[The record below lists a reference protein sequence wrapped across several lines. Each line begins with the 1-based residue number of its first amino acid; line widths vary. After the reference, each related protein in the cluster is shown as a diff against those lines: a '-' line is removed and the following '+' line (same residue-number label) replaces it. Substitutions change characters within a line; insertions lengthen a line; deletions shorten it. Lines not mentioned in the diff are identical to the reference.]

1 MGDHTDKSEVTHD
14 NNEYQHN
21 QRAFCSRQ
29 GPEGQSYEHPLLNII
44 VIAICGVICGADS
57 WVEIEQFGQAKHDW
71 LGGFLDLTNG
81 IPSHD
86 TFGRVFA
93 RIDPEQFQAGFS
105 SWVQTISK
113 ISEGEII
120 ALDGKQLRGSHD
132 RGLGKRAITMVSAW
146 AVSNHLVL
154 GQRKV
159 DAKSNEITAIPK
171 LLEML
176 DLGGCVVT
184 IDAMGCQTDVAAQIV
199 DQGADYVLALKG
211 NQGKLYEDAALFFAQ
226 SSQNGFDHVD
236 HDYHKTVDGDHG
248 RIEIRQC
255 WTIDPRQ
262 WPEHFRTLADWKNLR
277 SIALIRAERRLN
289 GKITHEKRF
298 YISCRENNAK
308 FMLRLTRGHWGIE
321 NSLHWVLDVAF
332 HEDHSRIRNG
342 NAPQNMAVLRHMAIN
357 LLKQEQSA
365 KVGIKTKRFKC
376 ALDESYLLKVLQAG
390 SA

>member
-1 MGDHTDKSEVTHD
+1 MTTTNISIISEHFAHVKDPRVNRT
-14 NNEYQHN
+14 
-21 QRAFCSRQ
+21 R
-29 GPEGQSYEHPLLNII
+29 EHPLLNII

-57 WVEIEQFGQAKHDW
+57 WVEIEQFGKAKHAW

-171 LLEML
+171 LLELL
-176 DLGGCVVT
+176 DL
-184 IDAMGCQTDVAAQIV
+184 
-199 DQGADYVLALKG
+199 
-211 NQGKLYEDAALFFAQ
+211 E
-226 SSQNGFDHVD
+226 
-236 HDYHKTVDGDHG
+236 
-248 RIEIRQC
+248 
-255 WTIDPRQ
+255 
-262 WPEHFRTLADWKNLR
+262 
-277 SIALIRAERRLN
+277 
-289 GKITHEKRF
+289 
-298 YISCRENNAK
+298 
-308 FMLRLTRGHWGIE
+308 
-321 NSLHWVLDVAF
+321 LDVSSPSMPWAA
-332 HEDHSRIRNG
+332 NG
-342 NAPQNMAVLRHMAIN
+342 CGDSDCRP
-357 LLKQEQSA
+357 
-365 KVGIKTKRFKC
+365 GC
-376 ALDESYLLKVLQAG
+376 
-390 SA
+390 